1 MTTLAQMTLEDLK
14 RLIAEVV
21 AETLEVRAQ
30 QEEVWFADTRTWDEV
45 KQDVERHRWTPP
57 PGTPSV
63 TEMLRED
70 RDDK

>member
-21 AETLEVRAQ
+21 AETLESRAQ
-30 QEEVWFADTRTWDEV
+30 QDNSWLSDTRTWEEV
-45 KQDVERHRWTPP
+45 KQDIERHRWTPP

-70 RDDK
+70 RDL

>member
-21 AETLEVRAQ
+21 TETLEARTQ
-30 QEEVWFADTRTWDEV
+30 QEDVWLADTRTWEEV
-45 KQDVERHRWTPP
+45 KQDIERHRWTPP
-57 PGTPSV
+57 QGTPSV

-70 RDDK
+70 RDL

>member
-21 AETLEVRAQ
+21 VETLETRAQ
-30 QEEVWFADTRTWDEV
+30 EDIGLADTRSWEEV
-45 KQDVERHRWTPP
+45 KQDIERHRWTPP

-63 TEMLRED
+63 TQMLRED
-70 RDDK
+70 RDL

>member
-1 MTTLAQMTLEDLK
+1 MTTLSQMTLEDLK

-21 AETLEVRAQ
+21 AETLETRAH
-30 QEEVWFADTRTWDEV
+30 QEDVWVSDARTWEEV
-45 KQDVERHRWTPP
+45 KQDIERHRWTPP

-70 RDDK
+70 RDL

>member
-1 MTTLAQMTLEDLK
+1 MTLDDLK

-21 AETLEVRAQ
+21 AETLETRTQ
-30 QEEVWFADTRTWDEV
+30 QEDVWVDDTRTWEEV

-63 TEMLRED
+63 TDMLRED
-70 RDDK
+70 RDL